1 MKITID
7 IDVSEALELF
17 KRLLALEIPDE
28 KPTGMSDVEYLNQMY
43 GKISEREAWRHAR
56 APVNADQDG
65 ELSID
70 EEWAAINKIADIMNE
85 EHPELLTEQ
94 LTEVDMDTA
103 GIPTKFKNRC
113 SICGEPG
120 RNSRSHREEMRDGTY
135 HWVLQKT
142 SSEEE

>member
-7 IDVSEALELF
+7 IEVSEALELF
-17 KRLLALEIPDE
+17 KQLLALELPDE
-28 KPTGMSDVEYLNQMY
+28 KTPSLSEVEFLNQIY
-43 GKISEREAWRHAR
+43 NRVAENEAPIDASTMDFGF
-56 APVNADQDG
+56 AEDN

-85 EHPELLTEQ
+85 EHPELLTE
-94 LTEVDMDTA
+94 VDMDTA

-113 SICGEPG
+113 SICGEAG
-120 RNSRSHREEMRDGTY
+120 RNSRTHRDEMRDGTY
-135 HWVLQKT
+135 HWVLRKS

>member
-1 MKITID
+1 MKIIID

-28 KPTGMSDVEYLNQMY
+28 KPIAMSDVEYLNQMY
-43 GKISEREAWRHAR
+43 AKIAERE
-56 APVNADQDG
+56 APVNADEVFADQDD

-94 LTEVDMDTA
+94 MTEVDMDTA

-113 SICGEPG
+113 SICGEAG
-120 RNSRSHREEMRDGTY
+120 RNSRTHRDEMRDGTY
-135 HWVLQKT
+135 HWVLRKS

>member
-1 MKITID
+1 MKIIID

-28 KPTGMSDVEYLNQMY
+28 KPTAMSDVEYLNQMY
-43 GKISEREAWRHAR
+43 AKIAERE
-56 APVNADQDG
+56 APVNADDVFADQD

-94 LTEVDMDTA
+94 MTEVDMDTA

-120 RNSRSHREEMRDGTY
+120 RNSRTHRDEMRDGTY
-135 HWVLQKT
+135 HWVLRK
-142 SSEEE
+142 SLSEEE

>member
-1 MKITID
+1 MKIIID

-28 KPTGMSDVEYLNQMY
+28 KPIAMSDVEYLNQMY
-43 GKISEREAWRHAR
+43 AKIAERE
-56 APVNADQDG
+56 APVNADEVFADQDD

-94 LTEVDMDTA
+94 MTEVDMDTA

-120 RNSRSHREEMRDGTY
+120 RNSRTHRDEMRDGTY
-135 HWVLQKT
+135 HWVLRKS

>member
-1 MKITID
+1 MKIKID
-7 IDVSEALELF
+7 IEVSELLELI
-17 KRLLALEIPDE
+17 KRFLDLATQEEP
-28 KPTGMSDVEYLNQMY
+28 PAMSDVEYLNQMY
-43 GKISEREAWRHAR
+43 AKIAEREA
-56 APVNADQDG
+56 PVNADEVFADQDG
-65 ELSID
+65 ELTID

-94 LTEVDMDTA
+94 MTEVDMDTA

-120 RNSRSHREEMRDGTY
+120 RNSRTHRDEMRDGTY
-135 HWVLQKT
+135 HWVLRKS

>member
-1 MKITID
+1 MKIIID

-28 KPTGMSDVEYLNQMY
+28 EPTAMSDVEYLNQMY
-43 GKISEREAWRHAR
+43 AKIAEREA
-56 APVNADQDG
+56 PVNADEVFADQDG

-94 LTEVDMDTA
+94 MTEVDMDTA

-120 RNSRSHREEMRDGTY
+120 RNSRTHRDEMRDGTY
-135 HWVLQKT
+135 HWVLRKS